1 MLQAMYQV
9 CEYGYLLRDGDPNPP
24 PPANDNLLSCPLP
37 AAFWDSLEKL
47 VEEEDT
53 DTRGVVYR
61 AAPGPGRQPRLRVKN
76 HIGVLATAEGSLE
89 ILPKLGR
96 NGGTSLPRLRQVV
109 GHMLDTV
116 PDMPFRGIGEAS
128 QGVHNDTLF
137 EWFLLRFL
145 QRMSKLVARGLRS
158 SYETLEDNLPVLR
171 GRLQLQQH
179 LQRNAAN
186 QAKLYVRF
194 DEFTANRPENRLI
207 HAALDVA
214 WRRSRNT
221 DHKRRAGELMLSFS
235 DIPKSSPGEQ
245 PSDFKAWRK
254 ERGASHYRDIESWC
268 KALLR
273 PFSPVPAQGA
283 HRFDSFLFP
292 AEKLFE
298 AYVAERL
305 RLAVQGTG
313 ITIQTQGREKSLFTQ
328 QSGPFNSSYQMR
340 PDIVIQQDD
349 AIVICDTKW
358 KLYEGDQAKIS
369 QADLYQMFAYANY
382 WKGPNSTVQLAIIT
396 PPSAGLVCASGPHIY
411 EGGNQPFELWVLPY
425 DLLLQNGIF
434 LSSPTPVVLP
444 PGLLGSVLRLHVK
457 KHQKDSPA

>member
-1 MLQAMYQV
+1 MYQV
-9 CEYGYLLRDGDPNPP
+9 CEYGYLLRDEGPNPP
-24 PPANDNLLSCPLP
+24 SPANDNLLSCPLP
-37 AAFWDSLEKL
+37 AAFWDSLENL

-96 NGGTSLPRLRQVV
+96 NGNTGLPQLRQVV

-116 PDMPFRGIGEAS
+116 PDMRFRGIGEAS
-128 QGVHNDTLF
+128 QGVHDDTLF
-137 EWFLLRFL
+137 EWFLSRFL
-145 QRMSKLVARGLRS
+145 QRVSKLVARGLRS
-158 SYETLEDNLPVLR
+158 AYETLEDNLPVLR

-179 LQRNAAN
+179 VQRNAAN

-221 DHKRRAGELMLSFS
+221 DHKRRARELMLSFS
-235 DIPKSSPGEQ
+235 DIPKSSPGQQ

-254 ERGASHYRDIESWC
+254 ERGASHYRGIESWC
-268 KALLR
+268 KALLQ
-273 PFSPVPAQGA
+273 PFSPVPTQGE

-313 ITIQTQGREKSLFTQ
+313 ITIQTQGREKSLFSSQ
-328 QSGPFNSSYQMR
+328 GGPFNRSYQLR
-340 PDIVIQQDD
+340 PDIVMQRND
-349 AIVICDTKW
+349 AILICDTKW
-358 KLYEGDQAKIS
+358 KLYEGDQAQIS

-382 WKGPNSTVQLAIIT
+382 WKEPNSTMQLAFIT
-396 PPSAGLVCASGPHIY
+396 PPSASLVCASGPHMYNID
-411 EGGNQPFELWVLPY
+411 NQLFELWVLPY
-425 DLLLQNGIF
+425 DLLLHNGMYVP
-434 LSSPTPVVLP
+434 SSAQVISPI
-444 PGLLGSVLRLHVK
+444 GLLGDVLRMHK
-457 KHQKDSPA
+457 SKFNPDT